1 MRTDEKTV
9 VAVDVGTTK
18 ICTIVARES
27 KTSGLRV
34 LAHNTIP
41 CKGLIKG
48 NVADI
53 PVTEKAINES
63 IQMAQQAAGIRISS
77 AFVGITGAHIGFEN
91 KKEKLKSI
99 NRAGVIVA
107 DELNNPVTT
116 KTSYPNQRGRKL
128 IHAIRMSFS
137 VDGQSGIKNPVG
149 MHSSQVE
156 AETHLITADTSFIN
170 KLVLAVENIG
180 IKVSGLVLE
189 PLASGLAVLS
199 PKEKMEGAVLVDIG
213 GGTTEIAVMS
223 LGGVVYAN
231 SMRVAGDAMDA
242 GIIQYMRKQF
252 NLLVGEASAE
262 KIKKE
267 IGTAMATSNNTYLMK
282 GRDIRSG
289 TPKEITLKE
298 EDTAEAFN
306 ALRCL
311 LRCGTLRR
319 LACRCRS
326 PARCA
331 QPDRYGAHRA
341 LARCRHV
348 DPARGPRSVQSLRG
362 PGQARADLAG
372 DLRHTPRDDRPC
384 GDPPRDH
391 LPPVWR
397 QAADARSGR
406 GAHCGRAR
414 HDKGALPDSLLVR
427 LSLHPLGVRRRRGC
441 IFERQTCSSSQS
453 GQRFDHPR
461 RRYHLSS
468 PS

>member
-27 KTSGLRV
+27 KTSGLKV

-107 DELNNPVTT
+107 DELNNPVAT

-213 GGTTEIAVMS
+213 GGTTDIVGFRRGRICHTGVIPIGGHQFTNDIAATYDTS
-223 LGGVVYAN
+223 YE
-231 SMRVAGDAMDA
+231 VAEEVKLQHGSAYKTSPNEDQDVS
-242 GIIQYMRKQF
+242 ILLKDQESILKVRKQEISQ
-252 NLLVGEASAE
+252 LMSSRAIELAE
-262 KIKKE
+262 LIGKE
-267 IGTAMATSNNTYLMK
+267 IGGINLGKKSDVRLVLTGGASKLHGLKSIVQNTVNMHV
-282 GRDIRSG
+282 RDGLPDLEGTIPQEIRSPTHATALG
-289 TPKEITLKE
+289 IALWALNRNNPISEESNFIGDIDVQFEKE
-298 EDTAEAFN
+298 
-306 ALRCL
+306 
-311 LRCGTLRR
+311 
-319 LACRCRS
+319 
-326 PARCA
+326 
-331 QPDRYGAHRA
+331 
-341 LARCRHV
+341 
-348 DPARGPRSVQSLRG
+348 
-362 PGQARADLAG
+362 
-372 DLRHTPRDDRPC
+372 
-384 GDPPRDH
+384 
-391 LPPVWR
+391 
-397 QAADARSGR
+397 
-406 GAHCGRAR
+406 
-414 HDKGALPDSLLVR
+414 SLLGKLVNLMNR
-427 LSLHPLGVRRRRGC
+427 LMPVNQLA
-441 IFERQTCSSSQS
+441 SS
-453 GQRFDHPR
+453 RKWR
-461 RRYHLSS
+461 V
-468 PS
+468 